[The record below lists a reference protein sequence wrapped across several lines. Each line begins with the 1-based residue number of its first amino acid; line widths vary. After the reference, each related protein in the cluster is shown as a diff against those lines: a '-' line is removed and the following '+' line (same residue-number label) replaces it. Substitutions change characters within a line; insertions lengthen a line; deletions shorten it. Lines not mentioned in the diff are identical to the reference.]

1 MGFIFD
7 FGYCEKIKKVC
18 GNFGILCE
26 FRVIFVYKG
35 LDEILRIKVEYE
47 GDGIFIVFVFVVGRS
62 NGLGLVLFGN
72 IVYLVISCFLIILD
86 WGVQDVWLFF

>member
-1 MGFIFD
+1 MGLIFD

-47 GDGIFIVFVFVVGRS
+47 GK
-62 NGLGLVLFGN
+62 
-72 IVYLVISCFLIILD
+72 C
-86 WGVQDVWLFF
+86 